1 MATARVF
8 KSGNSQAGDAC
19 VTPARISLNNIRR
32 RLYLSADAR
41 DKTPRVRP

>member
-8 KSGNSQAGDAC
+8 KSGNSQAVDAY
-19 VTPARISLNNIRR
+19 VTPARISWRNIRR
-32 RLYLSADAR
+32 RPCLSADVR